1 MYAAVWVALYAAHV
15 YYLAFIKFDY
25 GYNMAA
31 SVGAGR
37 SRLVRVR
44 VNIPRAGQG
53 CPLVLQEFSTQL
65 CGCSG
70 VLRYRLMIPSYLLPD
85 FGV

>member
-1 MYAAVWVALYAAHV
+1 MESKHYLTLSLHRHRVYAAVWVALYAAHV

-37 SRLVRVR
+37 SQLVRVLQTH
-44 VNIPRAGQG
+44 PE
-53 CPLVLQEFSTQL
+53 LVK
-65 CGCSG
+65 
-70 VLRYRLMIPSYLLPD
+70 VARLSCRSSLHSCVAAL
-85 FGV
+85 VC